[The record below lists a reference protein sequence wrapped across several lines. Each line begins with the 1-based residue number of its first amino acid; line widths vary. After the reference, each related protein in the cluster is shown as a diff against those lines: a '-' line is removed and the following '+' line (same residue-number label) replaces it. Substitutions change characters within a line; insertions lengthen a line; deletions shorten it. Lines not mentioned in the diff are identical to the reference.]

1 MTVSLVAALLWMV
14 LANALAMLP
23 SRRNHWPQAYLLM
36 ALGAPILIGVFVQNG
51 VWTGIIVL
59 IAMMSM
65 LRWPVIYFARWVR
78 RVSGM

>member
-1 MTVSLVAALLWMV
+1 MSLVAALLWMV